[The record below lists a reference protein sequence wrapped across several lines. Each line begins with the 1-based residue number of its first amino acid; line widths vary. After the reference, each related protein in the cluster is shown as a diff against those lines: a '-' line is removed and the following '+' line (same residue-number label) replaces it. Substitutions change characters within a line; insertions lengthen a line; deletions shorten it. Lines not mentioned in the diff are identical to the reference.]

1 MKRFNQILVILG
13 GAIYVVLAVFNISI
27 SLFLRKSAEFS
38 QMDPA
43 FSKIAQM
50 LNLGIIVFFISLG
63 VIILLYR
70 KEMITTALG
79 KAILLMSAVFFLV
92 RGAAEFLFDNV
103 AYGLIGT
110 MIVCTIIFL
119 IPVFSGIES
128 RS

>member
-50 LNLGIIVFFISLG
+50 LNLGIIVFFLSLG
-63 VIILLYR
+63 IIIILYR
-70 KEMITTALG
+70 KEMLTTALG
-79 KAILLMSAVFFLV
+79 KAILLMSSAFFLT
-92 RGAAEFLFDNV
+92 RGAAEFLFDKV

-110 MIVCTIIFL
+110 MIVCTVIFL
-119 IPVFSGIES
+119 IPVLSQKKA
-128 RS
+128 RA